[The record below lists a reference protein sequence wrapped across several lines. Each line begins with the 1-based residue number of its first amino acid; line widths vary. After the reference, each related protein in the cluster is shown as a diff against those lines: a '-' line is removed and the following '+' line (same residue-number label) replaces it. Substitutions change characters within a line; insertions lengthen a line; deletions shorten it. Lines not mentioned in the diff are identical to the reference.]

1 MADSGTIVVRVYTS
15 RAQIPIMGASVA
27 LTRPGANTGRPE
39 VLALRITDEN
49 GLTAPLSIPAPPAAE
64 STTPGTEGPFTA
76 LDVWVEH
83 PEYQMLR
90 VENVQIFAGVET
102 RQDAELI
109 PLPEH
114 PDKRDM
120 TSTVI
125 QTPQPL

>member
-1 MADSGTIVVRVYTS
+1 MAEQGTIVVRVYTS
-15 RAQIPIMGASVA
+15 RAQIPIQGASVA
-27 LTRPGANTGRPE
+27 ISRRGPTGR
-39 VLALRITDEN
+39 LDLIALRETDEN
-49 GLTAPLSIPAPPAAE
+49 GLIAPIPIPAPPQAE
-64 STTPGTEGPFTA
+64 STSPGDPRPFTA

-114 PDKRDM
+114 PDIREM
-120 TSTVI
+120 STTVV